1 VNIRV
6 NPTRM
11 ELLRLK
17 KRVRVAKRGHKLLKD
32 KRDELMKSFMSLLR
46 DVKRLRLTVE
56 QKLRLGYRSFLV
68 ARAVMTPEILDEAI
82 MFPKQRV
89 ELEVKEKRMMS
100 VTAPVFA
107 LRQTG
112 DVYAYGMAATSGEL
126 DMALGVFAEL
136 LPALIELAGIEKALE
151 LLAEEIE
158 RTRRRV
164 NALEY
169 VLIPT
174 LETAVKSIS
183 MKLSEQERGAISR
196 LMKIKDVVRAK

>member
-1 VNIRV
+1 MNIRV

-56 QKLRLGYRSFLV
+56 QELRLGYQSFLI
-68 ARAVMTPEILDEAI
+68 ARAVMTPEMLDEAI
-82 MFPKQRV
+82 IFPKQRV
-89 ELEVKEKRMMS
+89 ELEVTEKRMMS
-100 VTAPVFA
+100 VTAPVFC
-107 LRQTG
+107 LRQEG
-112 DVYAYGMAATSGEL
+112 DVYAYGMAGTSGEL
-126 DMALGVFAEL
+126 DMALGVFAQL
-136 LPALIELAGIEKALE
+136 LPTLIELAGIERALE

-169 VLIPT
+169 VLIPM
-174 LETAVKSIS
+174 LEDTVKSIS

>member
-56 QKLRLGYRSFLV
+56 QRLRVGYQSFLI
-68 ARAVMTPEILDEAI
+68 ARAVMTPEMLDEAI

-89 ELEVKEKRMMS
+89 ELEVGEKRMMS
-100 VTAPVFA
+100 ITAPVFR
-107 LRQTG
+107 LRQEG
-112 DVYAYGMAATSGEL
+112 DVYAYGMAGTSGEL
-126 DMALGVFAEL
+126 DMALGIFAEL
-136 LPALIELAGIEKALE
+136 LPTLIELAGIERALE

-169 VLIPT
+169 VLIPM
-174 LETAVKSIS
+174 LEATVKNIS

>member
-1 VNIRV
+1 MNIRV

-46 DVKRLRLTVE
+46 NVKRLRLTVE
-56 QKLRLGYRSFLV
+56 QQLRLGYQSFLI
-68 ARAVMTPEILDEAI
+68 ARAVMTPEMLDEAI
-82 MFPKQRV
+82 MFPKQRI
-89 ELEVKEKRMMS
+89 ELEVAQKRMMS
-100 VTAPVFA
+100 VTAPVFR
-107 LRQTG
+107 LRQEG
-112 DVYAYGMAATSGEL
+112 DVYAYGMAGTSGEL
-126 DMALGVFAEL
+126 DMALGIFAEL
-136 LPALIELAGIEKALE
+136 LPTLIELAGVERALE

-174 LETAVKSIS
+174 LEATVKSIS

-196 LMKIKDVVRAK
+196 LMKIKDAVRAK

>member
-1 VNIRV
+1 
-6 NPTRM
+6 M

-56 QKLRLGYRSFLV
+56 QKLRLGYQSFLI

-89 ELEVKEKRMMS
+89 ELQVTEKRMMS
-100 VTAPVFA
+100 VTAPVFG
-107 LRQTG
+107 LRQEG
-112 DVYAYGMAATSGEL
+112 DVYAYGMAGTSGEL

-136 LPALIELAGIEKALE
+136 LPTLIELAGIERALE

-174 LETAVKSIS
+174 LEETVKSIS

>member
-1 VNIRV
+1 MNIRV

-17 KRVRVAKRGHKLLKD
+17 KRVRIAKRGHKLLKD
-32 KRDELMKSFMSLLR
+32 KRDELMKSFMALLR

-56 QKLRLGYRSFLV
+56 QKLKLGYQSFLI
-68 ARAVMTPEILDEAI
+68 ARAVMTPEMLDEAI

-89 ELEVKEKRMMS
+89 ELLVTEKRMMS
-100 VTAPVFA
+100 VIAPVFS
-107 LRQTG
+107 LRQEG
-112 DVYAYGMAATSGEL
+112 DVYAYGMAGTSGEL
-126 DMALGVFAEL
+126 DMALGVFAGL
-136 LPALIELAGIEKALE
+136 LPALIELAGMERALE

-174 LETAVKSIS
+174 LEETVKSIS

>member
-1 VNIRV
+1 MNIRV

-46 DVKRLRLTVE
+46 NVKRLRLTVE
-56 QKLRLGYRSFLV
+56 QQLRLGYQSFLI
-68 ARAVMTPEILDEAI
+68 ARAVMTPEMLDEAI
-82 MFPKQRV
+82 MFPKQRI
-89 ELEVKEKRMMS
+89 ELEVAQKRMMS
-100 VTAPVFA
+100 VTAPVFR
-107 LRQTG
+107 LRQEG
-112 DVYAYGMAATSGEL
+112 DVYAYGMAGTSGEL
-126 DMALGVFAEL
+126 DMALGIFAEL
-136 LPALIELAGIEKALE
+136 LPTLIELAGVERALE

-174 LETAVKSIS
+174 LEATVKSIA

>member
-1 VNIRV
+1 MNIRV

-32 KRDELMKSFMSLLR
+32 KRDELMKSFMALLR

-56 QKLRLGYRSFLV
+56 QKLKLGYQSFLI
-68 ARAVMTPEILDEAI
+68 ARAVMTPEMLDEAI

-89 ELEVKEKRMMS
+89 ELEVAEKRMMS
-100 VTAPVFA
+100 VTAPVFR
-107 LRQTG
+107 LRQEG
-112 DVYAYGMAATSGEL
+112 DVYAYGMAGTSGEL
-126 DMALGVFAEL
+126 DMALGIFAEL
-136 LPALIELAGIEKALE
+136 LPTLIELAGIERALE

-174 LETAVKSIS
+174 LEDTVKSIS

>member
-56 QKLRLGYRSFLV
+56 QELRLGYQSFLI
-68 ARAVMTPEILDEAI
+68 ARAVMTPEMLDEAI
-82 MFPKQRV
+82 IFPKQRV
-89 ELEVKEKRMMS
+89 ELEVTEKRMMS
-100 VTAPVFA
+100 VTAPVFC
-107 LRQTG
+107 LRQEG
-112 DVYAYGMAATSGEL
+112 DVYAYGMAGTSGEL
-126 DMALGVFAEL
+126 DMALGVFAQL
-136 LPALIELAGIEKALE
+136 LPTLIELAGIERALE

-169 VLIPT
+169 VLIPM
-174 LETAVKSIS
+174 LEDTVKSIS

>member
-1 VNIRV
+1 MNIRV

-56 QKLRLGYRSFLV
+56 QRLRVGYQSFLI
-68 ARAVMTPEILDEAI
+68 ARAVMTPEMLDEAI

-89 ELEVKEKRMMS
+89 ELEVGEKRMMS
-100 VTAPVFA
+100 ITAPVFR
-107 LRQTG
+107 LRQEG
-112 DVYAYGMAATSGEL
+112 DVYAYGMAGTSGEL
-126 DMALGVFAEL
+126 DMALGIFAEL
-136 LPALIELAGIEKALE
+136 LPTLIELAGIERALE

-169 VLIPT
+169 VLIPM
-174 LETAVKSIS
+174 LEATVKNIS

>member
-1 VNIRV
+1 MNIRV

-56 QKLRLGYRSFLV
+56 QKLRLGYQSFLI

-89 ELEVKEKRMMS
+89 ELSVTEKRMMS
-100 VTAPVFA
+100 VTAPVFG
-107 LRQTG
+107 LRQEG
-112 DVYAYGMAATSGEL
+112 DVYAYGMAGTSGEL

-136 LPALIELAGIEKALE
+136 LPTLIELAGIERALE

-174 LETAVKSIS
+174 LEETVKSIS

>member
-1 VNIRV
+1 MNIRV

-46 DVKRLRLTVE
+46 NVKRLRLTVE
-56 QKLRLGYRSFLV
+56 QKLRLGYQSFLI
-68 ARAVMTPEILDEAI
+68 ARAVMTPEMLDEAI
-82 MFPKQRV
+82 MFPKQRI
-89 ELEVKEKRMMS
+89 ELEVAEKRMMS
-100 VTAPVFA
+100 VTAPVFR
-107 LRQTG
+107 LRQEG
-112 DVYAYGMAATSGEL
+112 DVYAYGMASTSGEL
-126 DMALGVFAEL
+126 DMALGIFAEL
-136 LPALIELAGIEKALE
+136 LPTLIELAGIERALE

-174 LETAVKSIS
+174 LEATVKSIS

>member
-1 VNIRV
+1 MNIRV

-56 QKLRLGYRSFLV
+56 QKLRLGFQSFLI
-68 ARAVMTPEILDEAI
+68 ARAVMTPEMLDEAI

-89 ELEVKEKRMMS
+89 ELLVTEKRMMS
-100 VTAPVFA
+100 VTAPVFS
-107 LRQTG
+107 LRQEG
-112 DVYAYGMAATSGEL
+112 DVYAYGMAGTSGEL
-126 DMALGVFAEL
+126 DMALGVFSEL
-136 LPALIELAGIEKALE
+136 LPALVELAGVERALE

-174 LETAVKSIS
+174 LEDTVKSIS

>member
-46 DVKRLRLTVE
+46 DVKRVRLTVE
-56 QKLRLGYRSFLV
+56 QKLRLGYQSFLI
-68 ARAVMTPEILDEAI
+68 ARAVMTPEMLDEAI

-89 ELEVKEKRMMS
+89 ELLVAEKRMMS
-100 VTAPVFA
+100 VTAPVFS
-107 LRQTG
+107 LRQEG
-112 DVYAYGMAATSGEL
+112 DVYAYGMAGTSGEL

-136 LPALIELAGIEKALE
+136 LPALIELAGIEHALL

-174 LETAVKSIS
+174 LEETVKSIS

>member
-1 VNIRV
+1 
-6 NPTRM
+6 M

-56 QKLRLGYRSFLV
+56 QKLRLGYQSFLI

-89 ELEVKEKRMMS
+89 ELSVTEKRMMS
-100 VTAPVFA
+100 VTAPVFG
-107 LRQTG
+107 LRQEG
-112 DVYAYGMAATSGEL
+112 DVYAYGMAGTSGEL

-136 LPALIELAGIEKALE
+136 LPTLIELAGIERALE

-174 LETAVKSIS
+174 LEETVKSIS